1 MKTVLLLAMASL
13 LAVSC
18 DKSDVVTP
26 SILTGSYAGTFQR
39 ERGIAKDPTADVSL
53 SFAAANFSGT
63 SDSTKYPA
71 ICNGHFSV
79 TADTINFQ
87 NQCIWTADFDWS
99 LILNGK
105 YSFKAVGDSLEIKRE
120 YPGQIRDIYKL
131 KKVN

>member
-1 MKTVLLLAMASL
+1 MKIVVLLIVASL

-18 DKSDVVTP
+18 NKSTVATP
-26 SILTGSYAGTFQR
+26 SFVTGNYAGTFER
-39 ERGIAKDPTADVSL
+39 EKGIGKGPGAKVSL
-53 SFAAANFSGT
+53 SFAVANFSGA

-71 ICNGHFSV
+71 ICNGHFSI

-87 NQCIWTADFDWS
+87 NQCVWTADFDWS

-105 YSFKAVGDSLEIKRE
+105 YSFKAFGDSLEIKRV
-120 YPGQIRDIYKL
+120 YPGQMTDVYRL